1 MASPTSRT
9 IEALKSE
16 GWITGIVEKWNPHA
30 RIRQDLFG
38 FADILAASPDRMPKL
53 IQTTSGSHVSSRVE
67 KIIAEPRAR
76 TALLSGFV
84 IEVWGWRRLKVK
96 RGGKAVRW
104 EPRIVSVTLADFAE
118 VEREEETK

>member
-9 IEALKSE
+9 IEALKAE

-38 FADILAASPDRMPKL
+38 FADILAASPDCMPKL
-53 IQTTSGSHVSSRVE
+53 IQTTSGSNVSSRVA

-96 RGGKAVRW
+96 RGGNAVRW
-104 EPRIVSVTLADFAE
+104 EPRIVSVTLADFAD
-118 VEREEETK
+118 VERKEGAA